1 MREADLKKRLFAIE
15 YYKNGCNATKA
26 AESVGYSPKTA
37 RQHGHTLLKDKVVK
51 AELKAL
57 NELLSLDKLSQ
68 PDKDKIEKEV
78 ADINEVLTTLTKILR
93 REMPEDNVVIVKA
106 NKTEYEDDKKTVSRT
121 EEAQIVETRT
131 RPGDVNK
138 AADLLLKYY
147 EKANGDSDEEKGGV
161 VILAEIRKE

>member
-37 RQHGHTLLKDKVVK
+37 RQHGYTLLKDKVVK

-106 NKTEYEDDKKTVSRT
+106 NKTEYEDDKKTVSHT